1 MDIILLPLINQK
13 DSPANALKILRKA
26 LRSVGVLVGSPPLGL
41 VISKSIRKAKN
52 LGAEDMTN
60 VERQPIALIADGEF
74 EVAYNT
80 LKLPPHL
87 YGQIR
92 GHLTQTFPGMP
103 HREFL
108 VPAPDLATFE
118 NLLPAGFSHGFLGY
132 DRGAAVV
139 ITRHETLARE
149 AAGPPPDCACKNPA
163 DPHEYFAGQKK
174 GGDSCDVCGAVIDCG

>member
-13 DSPANALKILRKA
+13 DSPADALKTLRKS
-26 LRSVGVLVGSPPLGL
+26 LRSVGVLVSSPPLGL
-41 VISKSIRKAKN
+41 VTSKSIRKAKN
-52 LGAEDMTN
+52 LGAEDLTN

-80 LKLPPHL
+80 LKLPSHL

-92 GHLTQTFPGMP
+92 RHLTQTFPGRP

-118 NLLPAGFSHGFLGY
+118 NLLPAGYSHGFLGY

-139 ITRHETLARE
+139 ITRHETLARD
-149 AAGPPPDCACKNPA
+149 AAGPPPDCACMNPT
-163 DPHEYFAGQKK
+163 DPHEYPAGQKK
-174 GGDSCDVCGAVIDCG
+174 GGAICDVCGAAIDCG